1 MKSPHLFILLTVTCA
16 AIAGGSLASLMYSKP
31 VPSKVADPVAVVQPL
46 SSPAQ
51 AQATSQA
58 TPQAPSDQAAPY
70 QDISPD
76 GNQAQSNHVSRQPL
90 TLTDAV
96 PTDSSFYQFR
106 RQLRQAVYDR
116 NAAFVQAL
124 IPEGG
129 LNLGF
134 GRPLPPEQLD
144 LANPN
149 AWFWSVLE
157 KSLAQGCTDASPK
170 DYPTVDPN
178 SQIWVCPN
186 VIRAFYQQYPNPG
199 SEPGVGYEMSQVI
212 VAGNQVNVRAKPQR
226 KGAIVGVLSNEV
238 VRFDLETWNQLE
250 PEERAQQVENL
261 DGWTPVILPNG
272 QRGYVSNL
280 YAYRPL
286 SYQTVFGQVSG
297 NWKIVSV
304 PGGD

>member
-1 MKSPHLFILLTVTCA
+1 MKSPQLFILFTVTCA
-16 AIAGGSLASLMYSKP
+16 AIAGGSLASLMYSQ
-31 VPSKVADPVAVVQPL
+31 PSPPKAANPVAVVQPL
-46 SSPAQ
+46 SSPQ
-51 AQATSQA
+51 AQA
-58 TPQAPSDQAAPY
+58 PSEQSAPY
-70 QDISPD
+70 QDVSPAE
-76 GNQAQSNHVSRQPL
+76 NSQTQSNQTQSSHGSRQPL

-134 GRPLPPEQLD
+134 GRPLSPEQLE
-144 LANPN
+144 LVNPN

-157 KSLAQGCTDASPK
+157 KSLAQGCTDASPS

-199 SEPGVGYEMSQVI
+199 SELGVSYEISRVI

-226 KGAIVGVLSNEV
+226 ESPIVGVLSNEV
-238 VRFDLETWNQLE
+238 VRFDLEAWNQLE

-261 DGWTPVILPNG
+261 DGWTPVILPNR

-286 SYQTVFGQVSG
+286 SYQTVFGQVNG
-297 NWKIVSV
+297 NWQIVSV